1 MLNEKD
7 ILIRLQNGEDAQNI
21 ANELANALNAANKT
35 YIAQKEEEAKKK
47 ADEAKKNDLAKRDSL
62 QRIFDDLY
70 VWVKTYYGDDIA
82 QAFSAEFN
90 ADVVLEIFRIFGDYG
105 KVLQGLKAVVPVAPA
120 GTKKLT
126 NSGVNPDKVLDSFLK
141 NMGW

>member
-47 ADEAKKNDLAKRDSL
+47 AEEAKKNDLAKRDAL

-70 VWVKTYYGDDIA
+70 IWVKTYYGDDIA
-82 QAFSAEFN
+82 QTFSAEFN
-90 ADVVLEIFRIFGDYG
+90 ADLVLELFRVFGGYG
-105 KVLQGLKAVVPVAPA
+105 KVLRNLKVVAPT
-120 GTKKLT
+120 GTKKLA
-126 NSGVNPDKVLDSFLK
+126 NSGANPDKVINSFLK